1 MSWVTR
7 KNGLTIPK
15 RACRITPRSAAKR
28 CCRQSMERWLSWS
41 KALDSKSSVA
51 EMSPW
56 VRIPLSPLK
65 NKKSPSLTLRDFFYS
80 CKRRKGG
87 EFGEREMNKSGLLRD
102 SVLSFARLPNEP
114 MKSLLLSFLSPCGRI
129 GNAGFWW
136 RQLLVAV
143 LLCPASAWLAHTLTW
158 MKWGAWSDFA
168 PVPFSFMQVSPLAYL
183 PSVLAGSE
191 AVNDVRLSDG
201 WAPDTLAGVHLSPA
215 LLVGALLV
223 CLLSWCSFAL
233 SAPLA

>member
-1 MSWVTR
+1 MR
-7 KNGLTIPK
+7 EPGYPK
-15 RACRITPRSAAKR
+15 VPI
-28 CCRQSMERWLSWS
+28 
-41 KALDSKSSVA
+41 V
-51 EMSPW
+51 
-56 VRIPLSPLK
+56 
-65 NKKSPSLTLRDFFYS
+65 SL
-80 CKRRKGG
+80 
-87 EFGEREMNKSGLLRD
+87 
-102 SVLSFARLPNEP
+102 P
-114 MKSLLLSFLSPCGRI
+114 MKSLFLSFLSPCGRI

-183 PSVLAGSE
+183 PSALAGSE

-233 SAPLA
+233 SLRRLRDSRTGLYLLPLCLPAWCSSLAYDVFEWSYDSRLILRAVVTLLSVAVLSMRSHRD